1 MQNNNKDNAF
11 RKNTQTTVDLEALV
25 MAGARAAQERV
36 KILGYIFEL
45 EQSLRNNRQDRED
58 VIETENAIKNHE
70 ARLDMLNQTIKNAD
84 AAKKKLLDGLKSQK
98 EEIEDRMEFYSRKI
112 DACTINMY
120 DNRFSNVESD
130 CDAYNEEYSR
140 LYNESRK
147 IVAEIHKIQNIK

>member
-11 RKNTQTTVDLEALV
+11 RKNTQTTVNLEALV
-25 MAGARAAQERV
+25 MAGASAAQERV

-120 DNRFSNVESD
+120 DNRFLNVESD

>member
-1 MQNNNKDNAF
+1 MQNNKKDNAF

-25 MAGARAAQERV
+25 MAGASAAQERV

-58 VIETENAIKNHE
+58 VIDTENAIKNHE

>member
-1 MQNNNKDNAF
+1 MQNNKKDNAF
-11 RKNTQTTVDLEALV
+11 RKNIQTAVNLEALV

-58 VIETENAIKNHE
+58 VIDTENAIKNHE

>member
-1 MQNNNKDNAF
+1 MQNNKKDNAF
-11 RKNTQTTVDLEALV
+11 RKNTQTTVNLEALV
-25 MAGARAAQERV
+25 MAGASAAQERV

>member
-1 MQNNNKDNAF
+1 MQDSGKVGLYDKNAS
-11 RKNTQTTVDLEALV
+11 TALDLSAQIL
-25 MAGARAAQERV
+25 AGAHAEQERV

-84 AAKKKLLDGLKSQK
+84 AAKRKLLDGLKSQK